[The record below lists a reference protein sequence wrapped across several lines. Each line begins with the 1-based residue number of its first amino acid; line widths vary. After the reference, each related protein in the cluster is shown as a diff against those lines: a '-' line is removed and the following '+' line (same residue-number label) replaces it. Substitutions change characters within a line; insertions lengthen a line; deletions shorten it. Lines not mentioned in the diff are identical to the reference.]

1 MRWTKENNQL
11 ICQFTFADF
20 IQAWSFMT
28 EVAMT
33 AEKMN
38 HHPTWTNTYNQVEIR
53 LCTHDAG
60 NIITQKDEE
69 LAEAIDQMYRRFS

>member
-1 MRWTKENNQL
+1 
-11 ICQFTFADF
+11 
-20 IQAWSFMT
+20 MT

-60 NIITQKDEE
+60 NTITQKDED
-69 LAEAIDQMYRRFS
+69 LAEAISQIYRRFS

>member
-11 ICQFTFADF
+11 TCQFTFADF

-60 NIITQKDEE
+60 NTITQKDED